1 MPLHGGTRE
10 HFAVCRRAAKF
21 SGQHEVC
28 VAVTVEAILATSPD
42 GETCRQDLGKKETI
56 VCQVHCHVAWCL
68 NLLLPRDQECTANG
82 ATLYDTW
89 PLLQQN
95 HLWHAGLEA

>member
-1 MPLHGGTRE
+1 
-10 HFAVCRRAAKF
+10 
-21 SGQHEVC
+21 
-28 VAVTVEAILATSPD
+28 
-42 GETCRQDLGKKETI
+42 